1 MEEKNIISLVF
12 KNTLNIKQFT
22 DIYGEEGKIYIQNFI
37 EENVHILSTFKE
49 NEAISFIS
57 NKLGKNIDL
66 ATSLFNFYIETQL
79 KDKMI
84 ENLKEEVLEKEE
96 EVSIYKKHIDKED
109 KENKALS
116 EAINDLYNKRIVSKK
131 DKVKL
136 RMLKK

>member
-1 MEEKNIISLVF
+1 MEEENMLSLVF

-22 DIYGEEGKIYIQNFI
+22 DTYGNEGNVYVKHFI
-37 EENVHILSTFKE
+37 EENINILSTFKE

-66 ATSLFNFYIETQL
+66 ATSLFNFYIEKQL

-96 EVSIYKKHIDKED
+96 EVTIYKQHIN
-109 KENKALS
+109 KENKLLS
-116 EAINDLYNKRIVSKK
+116 NAINDLYNKRVVSRK

-136 RMLKK
+136 RMTKK